1 MADYFY
7 PARKDNMKI
16 KFTKMQAYG
25 NDYIYVDVNGMP
37 ENINWNEV
45 AVQISDRHFGIGGDG
60 LVLVCPSDVADF
72 RMRIFDPD
80 GTEAEMCGNAV
91 RSVAKFVYYHKMTD
105 KTELTIETLGGI
117 KNLYLT
123 VEGDE
128 VINIEAEIGKPIF
141 TPASIP
147 VDTEN
152 DEFFNETVKVNA
164 GGRIMHLHMSSL
176 SWGNPH
182 TVIFMD
188 DLENLD
194 IETIGPAI
202 ETHPF
207 FPKRTNVTFA
217 RVIDRN
223 NIQIREWERGCGETI
238 GCGTGCCTALVFAN
252 RLGLC
257 DKEATVMQIGG
268 PLSVKWDDEGLVHM
282 KGPSFVVFEGEY
294 YYEA

>member
-1 MADYFY
+1 
-7 PARKDNMKI
+7 MKI
-16 KFTKMQAYG
+16 PFTKMQAYG
-25 NDYIYVDVNGMP
+25 NDYVYVNTFDMP
-37 ENINWNEV
+37 EIDWNKV
-45 AVQISDRHFGIGGDG
+45 AIQISDRHFGVGGDG
-60 LVLVCPSDVADF
+60 LVLICPSEKADF

-105 KTELTIETLGGI
+105 KAELTIETLGGI

-123 VEGDE
+123 VEDGE
-128 VINIEAEIGKPIF
+128 VVNIEAEIGEPIF
-141 TPASIP
+141 DPEKIP

-152 DEFFNETVKVNA
+152 EEFYNENVKVNVN
-164 GGRIMHLHMSSL
+164 GRIIHLRMSSL

-194 IETIGPAI
+194 IENIGPAI
-202 ETHPF
+202 ENHPIF
-207 FPKRTNVTFA
+207 AKRTNVTFA
-217 RVIDRN
+217 RVVDKN

-252 RLGLC
+252 RLGYC

-268 PLSVKWDDEGLVHM
+268 PLEVKWDDKGLVHM
-282 KGPSFVVFEGEY
+282 KGPSYVVFEGEY
-294 YYEA
+294 EYEA

>member
-1 MADYFY
+1 
-7 PARKDNMKI
+7 MKI

-45 AVQISDRHFGIGGDG
+45 AIQISDRHFGIGGDG
-60 LVLVCPSDVADF
+60 LVLICPSDKADF

-123 VEGDE
+123 VEDGE
-128 VINIEAEIGKPIF
+128 VVNIEAEIGKPIF

-152 DEFFNETVKVNA
+152 EEFFDETVKVNA
-164 GGRIMHLHMSSL
+164 GGRIMHMHMSSL

-202 ETHPF
+202 ETHPL

-217 RVIDRN
+217 RVVDRN

>member
-1 MADYFY
+1 
-7 PARKDNMKI
+7 MKI
-16 KFTKMQAYG
+16 PFTKMQAFG
-25 NDYIYVDVNGMP
+25 NDYVYVDVEGLP
-37 ENINWNEV
+37 ENIEWNKV
-45 AVQISDRHFGIGGDG
+45 AVQISDRHFGVGGDG
-60 LVLVCPSDVADF
+60 LVLVCPSEKADF

-91 RSVAKFVYYHKMTD
+91 RSVAKFVYYHKKTD
-105 KTELTIETLGGI
+105 KTTLTIETLGGI

-123 VEGDE
+123 VENGE
-128 VINIEAEIGKPIF
+128 VVNIEAEIGEPIF
-141 TPASIP
+141 NPEMIP
-147 VDTEN
+147 VDTEES
-152 DEFFNETVKVNA
+152 EFVNETVKLNVA
-164 GGRIMHLHMSSL
+164 GRMMHMRMSSL

-202 ETHPF
+202 ENHPL

-217 RVIDRN
+217 RVVDEH

-252 RLGLC
+252 RLGYTAK
-257 DKEATVMQIGG
+257 DATVMQIGG
-268 PLSVKWDDEGLVHM
+268 PLEVIWDEKGLVHM
-282 KGPSFVVFEGEY
+282 KGPSHVVFEGEY
-294 YYEA
+294 IYEA

>member
-1 MADYFY
+1 
-7 PARKDNMKI
+7 MKI
-16 KFTKMQAYG
+16 HFTKMQAYG
-25 NDYIYVDVNGMP
+25 NDYVYVDVSKLP

-45 AVQISDRHFGIGGDG
+45 AIQISDRHFGVGGDG
-60 LVLVCPSDVADF
+60 LVLICPSIVADF

-105 KTELTIETLGGI
+105 KTTLTIETLGGI

-123 VEGDE
+123 VENDE
-128 VINIEAEIGKPIF
+128 VVNIEAEIGKPIF
-141 TPASIP
+141 NPELIP
-147 VDTEN
+147 VDTEGE
-152 DEFFNETVKVNA
+152 EFVDETVKVNI
-164 GGRIMHLHMSSL
+164 GGRMTYFRMSSL

-202 ETHPF
+202 ENHVI

-217 RVIDRN
+217 KVVDEHT
-223 NIQIREWERGCGETI
+223 IQIREWERGCGETI

-252 RLGLC
+252 RLGMC
-257 DKEATVMQIGG
+257 AKDATVMQIGG
-268 PLSVKWDDEGLVHM
+268 PLEVIWDEKGLVHM
-282 KGPSFVVFEGEY
+282 KGPSHVVFEGDY
-294 YYEA
+294 IYEA

>member
-1 MADYFY
+1 
-7 PARKDNMKI
+7 MKI
-16 KFTKMQAYG
+16 PFTKMQAYG
-25 NDYIYVDVNGMP
+25 NDYVYVNVAGLPDL
-37 ENINWNEV
+37 NWNEV
-45 AVQISDRHFGIGGDG
+45 AVHISDRHFGVGGDG
-60 LVLVCPSDVADF
+60 LVLICPSEVADF
-72 RMRIFDPD
+72 KMRIFDPD

-105 KTELTIETLGGI
+105 KETLTIETLGGI

-123 VEGDE
+123 VEDGE
-128 VINIEAEIGKPIF
+128 VVNIEAEIGEPIF
-141 TPASIP
+141 DPEAIP
-147 VDTEN
+147 VDC
-152 DEFFNETVKVNA
+152 DGKEFFNEKVKVNVN
-164 GGRIMHLHMSSL
+164 GRIMHLAMSSL

-188 DLENLD
+188 DLEGLD
-194 IETIGPAI
+194 IESVGPAI
-202 ETHPF
+202 ENHPIF
-207 FPKRTNVTFA
+207 AKRTNVTFA
-217 RVIDRN
+217 RVVDKN

-268 PLSVKWDDEGLVHM
+268 PLEVKWDDKGLVHM

-294 YYEA
+294 DYEA

>member
-1 MADYFY
+1 MH
-7 PARKDNMKI
+7 
-16 KFTKMQAYG
+16 FTKMQAYG
-25 NDYIYVDVNGMP
+25 NDYVYVDVSKLP

-45 AVQISDRHFGIGGDG
+45 AIQISDRHFGVGGDG
-60 LVLVCPSDVADF
+60 LVLICPSKVADF

-105 KTELTIETLGGI
+105 KTTLTIETLGGI

-123 VEGDE
+123 VENDE
-128 VINIEAEIGKPIF
+128 VVNIEAEIGKPIF
-141 TPASIP
+141 NPELIP
-147 VDTEN
+147 VDTEGE
-152 DEFFNETVKVNA
+152 EFVDETVKVNI
-164 GGRIMHLHMSSL
+164 GGRMTYFRMSSL

-202 ETHPF
+202 ENHVI

-217 RVIDRN
+217 KVVDEHT
-223 NIQIREWERGCGETI
+223 IQIREWERGCGETI

-252 RLGLC
+252 RLGMC
-257 DKEATVMQIGG
+257 AKDATVMQIGG
-268 PLSVKWDDEGLVHM
+268 PLEVIWDEKGLVHM
-282 KGPSFVVFEGEY
+282 KGPSHVVFEGDY
-294 YYEA
+294 IYEA

>member
-1 MADYFY
+1 
-7 PARKDNMKI
+7 MKI

-25 NDYIYVDVNGMP
+25 NDYIYVDVKGMP

-45 AVQISDRHFGIGGDG
+45 AIQISDRHFGIGGDG
-60 LVLVCPSDVADF
+60 LVLICPSEKADF

-123 VEGDE
+123 VEEDE
-128 VINIEAEIGKPIF
+128 VVNIEAEIGKPIF

-152 DEFFNETVKVNA
+152 EEFFNETVKVNA

-202 ETHPF
+202 ETHPL

-217 RVIDRN
+217 RVVDRN

>member
-1 MADYFY
+1 M
-7 PARKDNMKI
+7 
-16 KFTKMQAYG
+16 KFTKMEGLG
-25 NDYIYVDVNGMP
+25 NDYIYVDVKGMP

-45 AVQISDRHFGIGGDG
+45 AIQISDRHFGIGGDG
-60 LVLVCPSDVADF
+60 LVLICPSEKADF

-128 VINIEAEIGKPIF
+128 VVNIEAEIGKPIF

-152 DEFFNETVKVNA
+152 EEFFNETVKVNA

-202 ETHPF
+202 ETHPL

-217 RVIDRN
+217 RVVDRN

>member
-1 MADYFY
+1 
-7 PARKDNMKI
+7 
-16 KFTKMQAYG
+16 MQAYG

-202 ETHPF
+202 ETHPL

-257 DKEATVMQIGG
+257 DREATVMQIGG

>member
-1 MADYFY
+1 
-7 PARKDNMKI
+7 MKI
-16 KFTKMQAYG
+16 PFTKMQAYG
-25 NDYIYVDVNGMP
+25 NDYVYVNVAGMP
-37 ENINWNEV
+37 EINWNEV
-45 AVQISDRHFGIGGDG
+45 AIQISDRHFGVGGDG
-60 LVLVCPSDVADF
+60 LVLVCPSDKADF

-91 RSVAKFVYYHKMTD
+91 RSVAKFVYYHKLTD

-117 KNLYLT
+117 KNLFLT
-123 VEGDE
+123 VEDGE

-141 TPASIP
+141 DPKAIP
-147 VDTEN
+147 VDCESE
-152 DEFFNETVKVNA
+152 EFFDETDKVNVN
-164 GGRIMHLHMSSL
+164 GRIMNVRMSSL

-182 TVIFMD
+182 TVIFID

-194 IETIGPAI
+194 IESIGPAI
-202 ETHPF
+202 ENHPLF
-207 FPKRTNVTFA
+207 AKRTNVTFA
-217 RVIDRN
+217 RVIDKN

-268 PLSVKWDDEGLVHM
+268 PLEVIWDEQGLVHM
-282 KGPSFVVFEGEY
+282 KGPSHIVFEGEY
-294 YYEA
+294 DYEDR

>member
-1 MADYFY
+1 
-7 PARKDNMKI
+7 MKI
-16 KFTKMQAYG
+16 PFTKMQAFG
-25 NDYIYVDVNGMP
+25 NDYVYVNVAELP
-37 ENINWNEV
+37 TNIDWNEV
-45 AVQISDRHFGIGGDG
+45 AIQISDRHFGVGGDG
-60 LVLVCPSDVADF
+60 LVLICPSKVADF

-105 KTELTIETLGGI
+105 KTTLTIETLGGI

-123 VEGDE
+123 VENDE
-128 VINIEAEIGKPIF
+128 VVNIEAEIGKPIF
-141 TPASIP
+141 NPELIP
-147 VDTEN
+147 VDTEGE
-152 DEFFNETVKVNA
+152 EFVDETVKVNI
-164 GGRIMHLHMSSL
+164 GGRMTYFRMSSL

-202 ETHPF
+202 ENHVI

-217 RVIDRN
+217 KVVDEHT
-223 NIQIREWERGCGETI
+223 IQIREWERGCGETI

-252 RLGLC
+252 RLGMC
-257 DKEATVMQIGG
+257 AKDATVMQIGG
-268 PLSVKWDDEGLVHM
+268 PLEVIWDEKGLVHM
-282 KGPSFVVFEGEY
+282 KGPSHVVFEGDY
-294 YYEA
+294 IYEA